1 MRSCMQFRTQN
12 VLEHGEAVLSK
23 YKTLMAHA
31 ARGEFP
37 PGWRQPKWWT
47 PETARRLAREQPPAE
62 IMTNYLR
69 FHDCGKPAC
78 RTVDEEGRQHFPDH
92 AAASAALWK
101 AAGGH
106 PDEVWLMANDMML
119 HSGSA
124 EECEGLR
131 GHRLAP
137 ALMFASLSEVHS
149 NADMF
154 GGPETSSFKAKAK
167 QLERR
172 TAQLLRVCAIPEVDT
187 PR

>member
-12 VLEHGEAVLSK
+12 VLEHGEAVLAK
-23 YKTLMAHA
+23 YQALMASA
-31 ARGEFP
+31 MQGQLP
-37 PGWRQPKWWT
+37 DGWRQPKWWT
-47 PETARRLAREQPPAE
+47 PETAQRLAREQPPAD

-69 FHDCGKPAC
+69 YHDCGKPTC
-78 RTVDEEGRQHFPDH
+78 RTVDGEGRQHFPDH
-92 AAASAALWK
+92 AAVTARLWA

-124 EECEGLR
+124 EDCEALR
-131 GHRLAP
+131 GHPLLP
-137 ALMFASLSEVHS
+137 GIMFAALAEVHS

-154 GGPETSSFKAKAK
+154 GGPDTPSFKAKAK

-172 TAQLLRVCAIPEVDT
+172 TTQLLKA
-187 PR
+187 